1 MESEM
6 TKILIDH
13 IITTHT
19 QSNALKKEISAI
31 ASTMAKGRGKEW
43 KNCIPAYGILLV
55 LGAAEA
61 VNFPELQEDE
71 EVDSGTEF
79 PPLFLTT
86 GNHKSSTYNF
96 EKRMDYYLSNR
107 IFSRP

>member
-31 ASTMAKGRGKEW
+31 ASTMAKGRGKE
-43 KNCIPAYGILLV
+43 
-55 LGAAEA
+55 
-61 VNFPELQEDE
+61 
-71 EVDSGTEF
+71 
-79 PPLFLTT
+79 
-86 GNHKSSTYNF
+86 
-96 EKRMDYYLSNR
+96 
-107 IFSRP
+107 